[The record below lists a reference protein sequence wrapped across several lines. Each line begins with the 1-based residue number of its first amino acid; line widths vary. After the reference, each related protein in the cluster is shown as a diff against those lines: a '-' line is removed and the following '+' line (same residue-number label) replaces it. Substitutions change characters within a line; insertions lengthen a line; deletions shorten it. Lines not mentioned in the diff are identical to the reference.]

1 MNKLEVGMW
10 VRNCYGRIA
19 KIDYIEDNVAYCD
32 NWLYQQYEDH
42 ITFINTDSE
51 DELNEIINAS
61 YNLLALIEVGDIIN
75 KKEVV
80 KIIHFEGDTFYR
92 IQLFGGKAI
101 MNSKDIKSIVTKEMF
116 SSMSYKVGDSNE

>member
-101 MNSKDIKSIVTKEMF
+101 MNSKDIKSIVTKEQF
-116 SSMSYKVGDSNE
+116 ESMSYKVGEE